1 MLDPEQ
7 VAKFGQELSAV
18 SEEAEREAIREA
30 FRQYAA
36 DFINQFSYHYR
47 DFSPLPDGN
56 ISCKMDGY
64 IRPRDR
70 VDYVVDTRTGFIR
83 PVKRDAQRGVQHQDL
98 K

>member
-7 VAKFGQELSAV
+7 VARFGQQLFAA
-18 SEEAEREAIREA
+18 SEDAKREAIRQA
-30 FRQYAA
+30 FLEYAA
-36 DFINQFSYHYR
+36 DLINQFSYHYR

-70 VDYVVDTRTGFIR
+70 IEYIVDTRTGFIR
-83 PVKRDAQRGVQHQDL
+83 PVKQDAQRGVSHQEL

>member
-7 VAKFGQELSAV
+7 VARFGQQLSEA
-18 SEEAEREAIREA
+18 SEGTEREAIREA
-30 FRQYAA
+30 FLKYAA
-36 DFINQFSYHYR
+36 GFINQFSYHYR

-70 VDYVVDTRTGFIR
+70 IDYVVDTRTGFIR
-83 PVKRDAQRGVQHQDL
+83 PVKQDAQRGVHHQKL